1 MSLLIILSLNYVTSE
16 AAFLGF
22 PISGKGMNSLQNW
35 WRVHLEKIEIK
46 NKSKCCVVVKTR
58 KTIECRNQ
66 LEVCDTAILGIGD
79 RVG

>member
-35 WRVHLEKIEIK
+35 WRVHLEKRKIK
-46 NKSKCCVVVKTR
+46 TKSKCVVVKTR

-66 LEVCDTAILGIGD
+66 LKFVILPYWALVIG
-79 RVG
+79 